1 MISVLITCFRVHL
14 IFNGYLFVLL
24 TFLFTC
30 FGWNF
35 RAIVRVVVVVVVVVA
50 AAAAAAAL
58 G

>member
-1 MISVLITCFRVHL
+1 MISVLITCFRIHL

-35 RAIVRVVVVVVVVVA
+35 RAIMRVVVVA